1 MHNIVVNNQAHQ
13 EMVNITVYITCA
25 FLIPLTILILVK
37 SLMMKERVMM
47 LSISSLLLV
56 GEVFGIVGTYYLQ
69 ELWSILESWQTLF
82 STDPDILH
90 RYGNLTI
97 YSFAFFFG
105 SFQVAH
111 WLFAMQYWSLSL
123 RLKYLVKQQDLNQ
136 LEPNLR
142 IVGII
147 GLLLNFGG
155 VACIIIA
162 AHRHGTEWIA
172 YITDVMNVGPCF
184 ISLCFMIDAFYRI
197 RKVTTGVFSVQTF

>member
-1 MHNIVVNNQAHQ
+1 MSLNPCEHRPTSETRPCKMHKFVVNNQAHQ

-69 ELWSILESWQTLF
+69 ELWSILENWQTLF
-82 STDPDILH
+82 SDLDILH

-105 SFQVAH
+105 SF
-111 WLFAMQYWSLSL
+111 
-123 RLKYLVKQQDLNQ
+123 
-136 LEPNLR
+136 
-142 IVGII
+142 
-147 GLLLNFGG
+147 
-155 VACIIIA
+155 
-162 AHRHGTEWIA
+162 
-172 YITDVMNVGPCF
+172 
-184 ISLCFMIDAFYRI
+184 
-197 RKVTTGVFSVQTF
+197 